1 MFFPKI
7 QEARRSLLSIHV
19 LPIHEEVGIS
29 VHRPRLEATDKIA
42 GAQKA
47 VLLEDADGGLGAAA
61 TLAKGATAYRVATP
75 RLVQSGPEQWQL
87 LLKARESS
95 R

>member
-7 QEARRSLLSIHV
+7 QEARRSLLSIRV

-29 VHRPRLEATDKIA
+29 VHRPRLEAADKIA

-47 VLLEDADGGLGAAA
+47 VLLEDADGGLGATA
-61 TLAKGATAYRVATP
+61 TLAKGATAYRAATP
-75 RLVQSGPEQWQL
+75 PPIGPERPG
-87 LLKARESS
+87 AAAASS
-95 R
+95 QGPGVL